1 MDLPGELLSLV
12 KGEVLSDDETLT
24 TYSKDASIFEI
35 KPQVVVCPNDSE
47 DIKKIVN
54 FVNQTPGQ
62 KLSITPRSAGTCMSG
77 GAINDSIILDMT
89 KHFNKVI
96 EIGDDHALTQ
106 PGVFYRDFEVETLKK
121 GLILPCYTASRDI
134 NTVGGMVGNNSAG
147 EKTLSYGQTQDYVK
161 KLKIIF
167 SDGNEYEISPLTQEG
182 LDKKIAQN
190 DFEGNIYRQILNLLT
205 KNYQDI
211 MAAKPKVTKNSSGY
225 YLWNIWNGQ
234 TFDLNKL
241 IVGSQGTLGVVT
253 EIDFKLV
260 KHNPHSNLLVIFLHN
275 LDNLPQVVNKVLEY
289 KPESFESY
297 DDYTLKFALRFL
309 PEVIKIID
317 PNSMVKLML
326 EFIPEMWM
334 SITGGMPKLILLAEF
349 TGQTSDEVFQK
360 CHLAQEG
367 LKPFNLETRI
377 TQTENEAK
385 KYWTI
390 RRQSFNL
397 LRHHAAHMRTAP
409 FIDDIIV
416 KPEYLPE
423 FLPKL
428 RQILDKYQN
437 KMVYTIAGHIGN
449 GNFHIIPLV
458 DLADTET
465 RSLIP
470 EVSQQVFDLV
480 FEYQGSMAGEHNDGL
495 VRGPYLEKMYG
506 EKIYNL
512 FKEVKKIFDPD
523 DIFNPHKKSDA
534 DLQFSLDRIS
544 KTSL

>member
-1 MDLPGELLSLV
+1 MDEIKPII
-12 KGEVLSDDETLT
+12 KGEVLDDEETLK

-35 KPQVVVCPNDSE
+35 KPQVIVCPNDSE
-47 DIKKIVN
+47 DIKKLVN
-54 FVNQTPGQ
+54 FVNSRHEEH
-62 KLSITPRSAGTCMSG
+62 LSITPRSAGTCMSG
-77 GAINDSIILDMT
+77 GAINDSIVLDMT
-89 KHFNKVI
+89 KHFNKI
-96 EIGDDHALTQ
+96 EEIGPDFALTQ

-147 EKTLSYGQTQDYVK
+147 EKTLSYGQTQEYVR
-161 KLKIIF
+161 KLKVIL
-167 SDGNEYEISPLTQEG
+167 SDGNEYEISPLTQEQ

-190 DFEGNIYRQILNLLT
+190 DFEGNIYRQTLNLLT
-205 KNYQDI
+205 KNYQEI
-211 MAAKPKVTKNSSGY
+211 MAAKPKVTKNSAGY
-225 YLWNIWNGQ
+225 YIWNVWNGQ

-241 IVGSQGTLGVVT
+241 LVGSQGTLGIVT
-253 EIDFKLV
+253 EIDFRLV
-260 KHNPHSNLLVIFLHN
+260 QHKPHSNLLVIFLHT
-275 LDNLPQVVNKVLEY
+275 LDNLPQVINKVLEY

-326 EFIPEMWM
+326 EFVPEMWM

-349 TGQTSDEVFQK
+349 SGQTSDEVFQK

-367 LKPFNLETRI
+367 LRSFNLETRI

-416 KPEYLPE
+416 KPEHLPE

-428 RQILDKYQN
+428 RQILDKYKN
-437 KMVYTIAGHIGN
+437 KMVYTVAGHIGN
-449 GNFHIIPLV
+449 GNFHIIPLL
-458 DLADTET
+458 DLSDPET
-465 RSLIP
+465 RALIP
-470 EVSQQVFDLV
+470 EVSTQVFDLV
-480 FEYQGSMAGEHNDGL
+480 FEYKGSMAGEHNDGL
-495 VRGPYLEKMYG
+495 IRGPYLEQMYG
-506 EKIYNL
+506 EKIYNI
-512 FKEVKKIFDPD
+512 FKEVKRIFDPD

-534 DLQFSLDRIS
+534 TLEYSLDKIS